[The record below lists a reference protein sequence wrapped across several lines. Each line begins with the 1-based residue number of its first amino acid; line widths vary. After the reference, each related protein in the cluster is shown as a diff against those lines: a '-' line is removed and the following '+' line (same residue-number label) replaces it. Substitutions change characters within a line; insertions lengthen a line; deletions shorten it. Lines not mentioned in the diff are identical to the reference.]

1 MNEDESMV
9 VDLAPRCCNNEL
21 MLVMLLDVAAIMRG
35 VLISVFQ
42 RYNGLV
48 EKVFL
53 VKIG

>member
-9 VDLAPRCCNNEL
+9 IDLAPRCCCNNEL
-21 MLVMLLDVAAIMRG
+21 MLVMLLDVAAIMR

-48 EKVFL
+48 EKVFF